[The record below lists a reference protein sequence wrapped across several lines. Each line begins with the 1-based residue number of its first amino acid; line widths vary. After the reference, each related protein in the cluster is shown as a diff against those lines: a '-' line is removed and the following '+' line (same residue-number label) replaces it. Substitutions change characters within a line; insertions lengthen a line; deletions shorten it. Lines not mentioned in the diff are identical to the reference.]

1 MPNST
6 FGDEPGFFR
15 QVLWAKKEP
24 AQGPA
29 TRTTKGN
36 QQLTVLE

>member
-1 MPNST
+1 MPSST

-15 QVLWAKKEP
+15 AKKEP
-24 AQGPA
+24 AQRPA

>member
-1 MPNST
+1 MPSST
-6 FGDEPGFFR
+6 FGKEADFFR
-15 QVLWAKKEP
+15 HIFRAKKEP